1 MLDFGWSQMVL
12 IAVIALIVLGPKE
25 LPKVIK
31 TITELAGK
39 ARILAREFKSSVDDM
54 VRESDLKTVKE
65 DLEKAAYKAESEV
78 NKQVSDLGLDSH
90 TIIDG
95 SALPADSA
103 LAGYAPASLPAV
115 EPPEWVQPWPAL
127 RGLSEHERKKKP
139 LRAKAPP
146 PVKARLIGAP
156 ETKTG
161 AAAVRRK
168 VRA

>member
-95 SALPADSA
+95 SALPAELGAGRLCARVAARRRAAGMGAA
-103 LAGYAPASLPAV
+103 LAGL
-115 EPPEWVQPWPAL
+115 
-127 RGLSEHERKKKP
+127 
-139 LRAKAPP
+139 
-146 PVKARLIGAP
+146 ARL
-156 ETKTG
+156 E
-161 AAAVRRK
+161 
-168 VRA
+168 RA

>member
-31 TITELAGK
+31 TVTELAGK
-39 ARILAREFKSSVDDM
+39 ARSLAREFKSSVDDM
-54 VRESDLKTVKE
+54 VRESDIKSVKE
-65 DLEKAAYKAESEV
+65 DLEQAAYKAESEV
-78 NKQVSDLGLDSH
+78 NKQVGDLGLDHS
-90 TIIDG
+90 IIDG
-95 SALPADSA
+95 TATPADSA
-103 LAGYAPASLPAV
+103 LAGYAPASSSDT
-115 EPPEWVQPWPAL
+115 PEWVQPWPSL

-139 LRAKAPP
+139 VRAKVPLALKP
-146 PVKARLIGAP
+146 RLIGAP
-156 ETKTG
+156 AAKSG